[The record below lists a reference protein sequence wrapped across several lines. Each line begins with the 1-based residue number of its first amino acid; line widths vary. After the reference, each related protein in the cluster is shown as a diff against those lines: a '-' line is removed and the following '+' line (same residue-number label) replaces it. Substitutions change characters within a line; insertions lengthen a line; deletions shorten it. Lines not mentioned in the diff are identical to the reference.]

1 METLDSDR
9 GRYMTETAVREHA
22 ENSLR
27 GISICYGLNREFRC
41 VVTRYEKILDYI
53 RCWMPKQH
61 VLDFFQRKTILCSGD
76 TPSDEQLWN
85 AVVGNTSQTVVT
97 VSREAAGQNRELGL
111 KQCGHQFLH
120 V

>member
-1 METLDSDR
+1 
-9 GRYMTETAVREHA
+9 
-22 ENSLR
+22 
-27 GISICYGLNREFRC
+27 
-41 VVTRYEKILDYI
+41 
-53 RCWMPKQH
+53 MPKQH
-61 VLDFFQRKTILCSGD
+61 VLDFFQRKTILCGED